1 MTEDEGMTSR
11 YVAMNM
17 KNFKRVSLVAFA
29 ALAVAVSSATAA
41 VTDYKATVTQAI
53 DQVRLSELPAKA
65 TGLVAGVE
73 EAQRTDMALATVEV
87 ILTKRPAIAVALVAS
102 LAKQLPESAAK
113 IAGKAAE
120 LSPKQA
126 VAIARTA
133 ALVAP
138 KQAAEIASAVS
149 AATPNWAVNVAEAVT
164 DVVPGVQ
171 SEVNASVAK
180 VAPQAQPRLRLGS
193 AAGGGGP
200 SIGSTHLHLNGV
212 PVAPGEEPPVNQG
225 NLLTPGADKL
235 RPYGQ

>member
-1 MTEDEGMTSR
+1 
-11 YVAMNM
+11 MNM

-65 TGLVAGVE
+65 TGLVAGVD

-113 IAGKAAE
+113 IAGKAAT

-138 KQAAEIASAVS
+138 KQAADIASAVS

-171 SEVNASVAK
+171 TQVNASVAK
-180 VAPQAQPRLRLGS
+180 VVPQAQPRLRLGS
-193 AAGGGGP
+193 AAGGGGELP
-200 SIGSTHLHLNGV
+200 PPAFFVPQIILQPLTHLNGTHV
-212 PVAPGEEPPVNQG
+212 IPGEQAPANQ
-225 NLLTPGADKL
+225 NASITEGADIL
-235 RPYGQ
+235 HPYAR